1 MQQCLC
7 QETTSTNQFTSQ
19 TSESPLRYQ
28 TSELMETENNL
39 HTSAMQTEEQNLKT
53 NSVNSTEKQNE
64 QTSSETSTMYTTDV
78 ITQKKDLF
86 AISTVFKETP
96 MTFDRSKSTHHQT
109 MQTLEQHPKTDIT
122 KGYSVKSTEKQRKQ
136 TSSETST
143 MYTSNFNTPESTS
156 SEADSRDPIYTTI
169 FKVLL
174 GFGSPIIIIA
184 VLTRLK
190 GCLTAVRK
198 IRHVSLFI

>member
-39 HTSAMQTEEQNLKT
+39 HTSTIQTEEQHLKT

-86 AISTVFKETP
+86 AISTVFK
-96 MTFDRSKSTHHQT
+96 
-109 MQTLEQHPKTDIT
+109 
-122 KGYSVKSTEKQRKQ
+122 G
-136 TSSETST
+136 
-143 MYTSNFNTPESTS
+143 
-156 SEADSRDPIYTTI
+156 
-169 FKVLL
+169 KV
-174 GFGSPIIIIA
+174 I
-184 VLTRLK
+184 
-190 GCLTAVRK
+190 
-198 IRHVSLFI
+198 